1 MKTKAKDPKKVE
13 TGRKGGKLSGA
24 NFKRNKR
31 GASIAAQRRQWL
43 KAEGKLA
50 DFPLGLID
58 EKGREIP
65 FPEDPPIR
73 RKNR

>member
-13 TGRKGGKLSGA
+13 AGRKGGKLSGA

>member
-1 MKTKAKDPKKVE
+1 MVKNNIKDPKKVAA
-13 TGRKGGKLSGA
+13 GRKGGKASGA

-50 DFPLGLID
+50 DFPLGLLD
-58 EKGREIP
+58 EKGKEHP
-65 FPEDPPIR
+65 FPDPYTR

>member
-1 MKTKAKDPKKVE
+1 MNNIKDPKKVAA
-13 TGRKGGKLSGA
+13 GRKGGKKSGG

-50 DFPLGLID
+50 DYPLGLLD

-65 FPEDPPIR
+65 FPDEPETR
-73 RKNR
+73 RKNS

>member
-1 MKTKAKDPKKVE
+1 MVKNSIKDPKKVAA
-13 TGRKGGKLSGA
+13 GRKGGKASGA

-50 DFPLGLID
+50 DLPLGLLD

-65 FPEDPPIR
+65 FPDEPVAR
-73 RKNR
+73 RKR

>member
-1 MKTKAKDPKKVE
+1 MKTKAKDPKKVSA
-13 TGRKGGKLSGA
+13 GRKGGKLSGA

-50 DFPLGLID
+50 DYPLGLLD
-58 EKGREIP
+58 DKGKEIP
-65 FPEDPPIR
+65 FPDDPVIR
-73 RKNR
+73 RKS